1 MGEHLAKWQKHEQYP
16 VEYWKNWLD
25 LEPDINIGF
34 LTGRPSGLVGI
45 DIDTEEGRV
54 LLEQNES
61 FIGWDK
67 TWQYRTGKGL
77 RVLFSCAPR
86 ADGNGAASA
95 HDPIRSGVFTRG
107 DSHLEILG
115 CGRQTVLPPSLHP
128 GGEVYR
134 WVPGYTPR
142 DIPTPVVWADRD
154 PLGSPTDGLAGLNSD
169 AEDWEETLSERA
181 PAGRRND
188 TLTRVVGHLMAPAP
202 VPAGEALRWA
212 MLWNKSMCKPPLPD
226 GEVAA
231 IVTSIT
237 RREKASASTLAKK
250 LGVSKDHAQ
259 AILDSQED

>member
-1 MGEHLAKWQKHEQYP
+1 MPQWQDHPQFSLEMW
-16 VEYWKNWLD
+16 ENWLD

-34 LTGRPSGLVGI
+34 LTGRSSGLVGI
-45 DIDTEEGRV
+45 DIDTEEGGL
-54 LLEQNES
+54 LLEQCKEFS
-61 FIGWDK
+61 GWEK
-67 TWQYRTGKGL
+67 TWQYTTGKGSRL
-77 RVLFSCAPR
+77 LFRCGKDGDRVP
-86 ADGNGAASA
+86 
-95 HDPIRSGVFTRG
+95 SGVFTRAN
-107 DSHLEILG
+107 SHLEILG

-128 GGEVYR
+128 GGEFYR
-134 WVPGYTPR
+134 WRSGFTPR
-142 DIPTPVVWADRD
+142 DIETPTAWAERS
-154 PLGSPTDGLAGLNSD
+154 PLASATNLLDGLNSD